1 MAREALDPYEAME
14 AVVRH
19 RLHVDMASASVS
31 VWYRDA
37 DNMLRSVDRDL
48 GANPMQAVCAAITQA
63 VELAEPDDDDDE
75 ICPSCNGS
83 GEGHYDGTRCRSCG
97 GSGVERTERNEQDW
111 DAMRKERAEWAE
123 PNGDVE

>member
-19 RLHVDMASASVS
+19 HLHVDMASASVS

-37 DNMLRSVDRDL
+37 DNMLQSVDRDL

-63 VELAEPDDDDDE
+63 VELAEQAQNEPS
-75 ICPSCNGS
+75 ICTACNGS
-83 GEGHYDGTRCRSCG
+83 GEGMYDGTRCRSCG
-97 GSGVERTERNEQDW
+97 GSGTERTERDEPDW
-111 DAMRKERAEWAE
+111 DAMRKERAELAYM
-123 PNGDVE
+123 NGDE

>member
-1 MAREALDPYEAME
+1 MEVLDPYEAME

-19 RLHVDMASASVS
+19 HLHVDMASASVS

-48 GANPMQAVCAAITQA
+48 GADEMLAVCAAITQA
-63 VELAEPDDDDDE
+63 VELAEQAQNEPS
-75 ICPSCNGS
+75 ICTACNGS
-83 GEGHYDGTRCRSCG
+83 GEGMYDGTRCRSCG

-111 DAMRKERAEWAE
+111 DAMRKERAEWAAM
-123 PNGDVE
+123 NGDVE

>member
-1 MAREALDPYEAME
+1 MARETLDPYEAIE

-19 RLHVDMASASVS
+19 HLHVDMASGSVS
-31 VWYRDA
+31 AWYRDT

-63 VELAEPDDDDDE
+63 VELAEQAQNEPS
-75 ICPSCNGS
+75 ICTACNGS
-83 GEGHYDGTRCRSCG
+83 GEGMYDGTRCRSCG

-111 DAMRKERAEWAE
+111 DAMRKERAEWAAMNRDE
-123 PNGDVE
+123 

>member
-19 RLHVDMASASVS
+19 HLHVDMASASVS

-37 DNMLRSVDRDL
+37 DNMLQSVDRDL

-63 VELAEPDDDDDE
+63 VELAEQAQNEPS
-75 ICPSCNGS
+75 ICLACNGS
-83 GEGHYDGTRCRSCG
+83 GEGMYDGTRCRSCG
-97 GSGVERTERNEQDW
+97 GSGVERTERDEPDW
-111 DAMRKERAEWAE
+111 DAMRKERAELAYMS
-123 PNGDVE
+123 GDE

>member
-19 RLHVDMASASVS
+19 RLHVDMASGSVS
-31 VWYRDA
+31 VWYRDT

-63 VELAEPDDDDDE
+63 VELAEQAHDDE
-75 ICPSCNGS
+75 ICLACNGS
-83 GEGHYDGTRCRSCG
+83 GEGMYDGTRCRSCG
-97 GSGVERTERNEQDW
+97 GSGVERTYRDEPDW
-111 DAMRKERAEWAE
+111 DAIRKDRIERELMGE
-123 PNGDVE
+123 S

>member
-1 MAREALDPYEAME
+1 MARETLDPYEAIE

-19 RLHVDMASASVS
+19 HLHVDMASGSVS

-37 DNMLRSVDRDL
+37 DNRLRQVDQAL
-48 GANPMQAVCAAITQA
+48 GADEMLAVCAAITQA

-97 GSGVERTERNEQDW
+97 GSGVERTYRDEPDY
-111 DAMRKERAEWAE
+111 DAMRKDRIERELMGE
-123 PNGDVE
+123 S

>member
-1 MAREALDPYEAME
+1 MARESLDPYEAIE

-19 RLHVDMASASVS
+19 HLHVDMASASVS

-63 VELAEPDDDDDE
+63 VELAEQAQNEPS
-75 ICPSCNGS
+75 ICTACNGS
-83 GEGHYDGTRCRSCG
+83 GEGMYDGTRCRSCG
-97 GSGVERTERNEQDW
+97 GSGVERTERDEPDW
-111 DAMRKERAEWAE
+111 DALRKERAELAYM
-123 PNGDVE
+123 NGDE

>member
-1 MAREALDPYEAME
+1 MSEVLDPYEAME

-19 RLHVDMASASVS
+19 RLHVDLAPNSVS

-63 VELAEPDDDDDE
+63 VELAEQAQNEPS
-75 ICPSCNGS
+75 ICIACNGS
-83 GEGHYDGTRCRSCG
+83 GEGQYDGTRCRSCG
-97 GSGVERTERNEQDW
+97 GSGVERTERDEPDW
-111 DAMRKERAEWAE
+111 DALRKERIERE
-123 PNGDVE
+123 LMGES

>member
-1 MAREALDPYEAME
+1 MAREALDPYEAMD

-37 DNMLRSVDRDL
+37 DNMLRQVDQHL

-63 VELAEPDDDDDE
+63 VELAEQAQNEPS
-75 ICPSCNGS
+75 ICTACNGS
-83 GEGHYDGTRCRSCG
+83 GEGQYDGTRCRSCG
-97 GSGVERTERNEQDW
+97 GSGVERTERDEPDW
-111 DAMRKERAEWAE
+111 DALRKERIERE
-123 PNGDVE
+123 LMGES